1 MMQTRS
7 VGAMALVE
15 CANHMV
21 QELVDAVW
29 GDEFTLEQA
38 LQIVSI
44 AQATL
49 LRLQPD
55 RKRAVEAVLEASAT
69 LQFLEGQMIHQ

>member
-1 MMQTRS
+1 ME
-7 VGAMALVE
+7 LVA

-29 GDEFTLEQA
+29 GNEFTLEQA

-55 RKRAVEAVLEASAT
+55 RKRAVEAVLEAGAT
-69 LQFLEGQMIHQ
+69 LQFLEGQMVHQ